1 MKIQFQKSNF
11 MAGRGKWRHRTY
23 VSQCINRRTGITGE
37 TPLQY
42 RHNNL
47 Q

>member
-1 MKIQFQKSNF
+1 MTSSGFSSDQTFYRVFKE
-11 MAGRGKWRHRTY
+11 
-23 VSQCINRRTGITGE
+23 ITGE